1 MSTCAH
7 CEIVRVHIALFF
19 QCTKEFFAQKNYRN
33 TNEKQ
38 AKSID

>member
-1 MSTCAH
+1 MKLKKKLLNPSKST
-7 CEIVRVHIALFF
+7 
-19 QCTKEFFAQKNYRN
+19 KGFFAQKNYRN